1 MPSLDKPRPLKLE
14 KKSMTNIT
22 EKTLSPKR
30 THRTDSR
37 ANSIHHSKYHFTE
50 FATENLLSPGR
61 DNIVLSRL
69 LNLFKHSKNT
79 GNFQAAVFDAISKN

>member
-22 EKTLSPKR
+22 EK